1 MGTSNFAD
9 CDHLRQHSANL
20 KAAQSHKVVKV
31 RSIFLD
37 TTPVDIRSLVGAIY
51 FKEART
57 PLSVTDLLHYNATLG
72 LLLDGCNNLED
83 IVVNA
88 PRNSGEPTARLMA
101 LLPMIPG
108 LALRQITLKR
118 GVYQQLPLERLFQRV
133 AHNLRTLLLSQVRV
147 PGANLE
153 TLVQIWRDSPVL
165 RMIRIQRISVAQPGA
180 VGPCY
185 VSTSAAI
192 RRSFCNTAAANRPEI
207 LDITRSI
214 RATWM
219 VGPVGRQLGMNQVLR
234 LRGSN
239 LYDPTLTVE
248 AMKADGRLS

>member
-1 MGTSNFAD
+1 MPS
-9 CDHLRQHSANL
+9 R
-20 KAAQSHKVVKV
+20 KVVKV

-37 TTPVDIRSLVGAIY
+37 TTPVDIRSLIRAIY

-57 PLSVTDLLHYNATLG
+57 PLSVADLLHYNATLG
-72 LLLDGCNNLED
+72 LLLDGCINLED
-83 IVVNA
+83 IVIKA
-88 PRNSGEPTARLMA
+88 PRNSGEPTTRLMA

-108 LALRQITLKR
+108 LVLGQITLKR

-133 AHNLRTLLLSQVRV
+133 AHNLRTLLLSQVRS
-147 PGANLE
+147 PGANLN
-153 TLVQIWRDSPVL
+153 TLIQLWRDSPVL
-165 RMIRIQRISVAQPGA
+165 RMFRIQRISVAQPDA
-180 VGPCY
+180 VGACY
-185 VSTSAAI
+185 VSTPPAI
-192 RRSFCNTAAANRPEI
+192 RRSFYNTAAASRLEI
-207 LDITRSI
+207 FDITRST